1 MIHGTSQTWNPDF
14 LEQFPEFSS
23 DLSHVTKFVLT
34 TSPGAARADCAHRET
49 AGHSQRKNLSKA
61 QKSRTQ
67 CHICEEV
74 FGFQV
79 FMVL

>member
-23 DLSHVTKFVLT
+23 DLSRDTTFVLT
-34 TSPGAARADCAHRET
+34 TSPGADCAHRET
-49 AGHSQRKNLSKA
+49 AGHSHRKNLPKA

-67 CHICEEV
+67 CHV
-74 FGFQV
+74 FVSKFQV
-79 FMVL
+79 FVVL